1 MNTTDIKRKYLE
13 YIMFLEKENIFNNEE
28 IKNVRKLKRM
38 IINYVKKDVKKEL
51 KLIINK
57 ELYQKGKITF
67 EEFKLVNEKIMKE
80 KENEYCK
87 N

>member
-1 MNTTDIKRKYLE
+1 MQDLSCIFFIFTS
-13 YIMFLEKENIFNNEE
+13 IFN
-28 IKNVRKLKRM
+28 K
-38 IINYVKKDVKKEL
+38 IIWEVYMKKILKEL

-67 EEFKLVNEKIMKE
+67 EEFKLANEKIMKE
-80 KENEYCK
+80 QENEYCK

>member
-1 MNTTDIKRKYLE
+1 MQDLSCVFFIFTDNFNKIKWE
-13 YIMFLEKENIFNNEE
+13 VCM
-28 IKNVRKLKRM
+28 
-38 IINYVKKDVKKEL
+38 KKILKEL

-67 EEFKLVNEKIMKE
+67 EEFKLANERVMKE
-80 KENEYCK
+80 QENEYCK

>member
-1 MNTTDIKRKYLE
+1 MQDRSCIFFIFPNKFNKIKWEVY
-13 YIMFLEKENIFNNEE
+13 M
-28 IKNVRKLKRM
+28 
-38 IINYVKKDVKKEL
+38 KKILKEL

-80 KENEYCK
+80 QENEYCK

>member
-1 MNTTDIKRKYLE
+1 MN
-13 YIMFLEKENIFNNEE
+13 E
-28 IKNVRKLKRM
+28 I
-38 IINYVKKDVKKEL
+38 IKEL

-80 KENEYCK
+80 QENEYCK